1 MTVMA
6 PGSSLK
12 AVAPVTDHDK
22 TEDCPLVI
30 EPGEAVNEEIIGRD
44 GGGGVGVGVGV
55 GMGVGVGVGVG
66 VGNGTPDEEYSY
78 APISK
83 PEP

>member
-1 MTVMA
+1 VTLMA

-30 EPGEAVNEEIIGRD
+30 EPGEAVNEEIVGRD
-44 GGGGVGVGVGV
+44 GGGVGVGVGV
-55 GMGVGVGVGVG
+55 GVVTVTVTLR
-66 VGNGTPDEEYSY
+66 VALP
-78 APISK
+78 ALLAAVK
-83 PEP
+83 V